1 MLAESGQI
9 SDDDDDHFDFDAHV
23 VYEDHVVEGFM
34 NMMLMV

>member
-9 SDDDDDHFDFDAHV
+9 SHDDHFDFDAHV
-23 VYEDHVVEGFM
+23 VYEDHVDEGFV